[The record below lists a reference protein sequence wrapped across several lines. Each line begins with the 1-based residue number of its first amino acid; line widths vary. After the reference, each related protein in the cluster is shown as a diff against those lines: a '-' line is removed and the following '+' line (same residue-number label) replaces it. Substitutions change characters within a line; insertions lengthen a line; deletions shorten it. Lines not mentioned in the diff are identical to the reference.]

1 MQYRHKRPLWEVLF
15 GSKGLTNTGSPDR
28 RRWPAGRGF
37 LVLMKGHE
45 VTDKIKAIAAEL
57 DRLGLQAWPA
67 RADSK
72 APARDGWR
80 NHEGWT
86 PPDDLQFNG
95 TYGILMG
102 ERSGNMEMLELEGRA
117 VNDGTAEDFFERLN
131 DAGLGDLWAEIET
144 GMQVFS
150 PSGGAHYYY
159 RVDGEPAGNT
169 KLAFDENPD
178 RPETLIETRG
188 EGGFVVGP
196 GSVTADGREWKL
208 ASGCHPRQIPTITEE
223 QRDAIFEVAKS
234 LDRRVRRSPESPVD
248 SRLTAG
254 NSGDDLRDWVTQEIG
269 VAELLEGMGWTLEG
283 GNGAGGALWTRPGK
297 EPGEGTGGEL
307 KADGC
312 FYVYSTTAQAAW
324 RGELFEGDFPWATPI
339 GVLAAARFD
348 GQIDKAMSWVRSQ
361 IAATTATPERGDPDS
376 VISGFVNSWT
386 PTKPDFID
394 SMFAGTYEPVTPKI
408 GTLHGTDAG
417 WLYAESINTVYGP
430 PGMGKSWV
438 ALATVLDEARR
449 GNDCLIIDY
458 ENMPAVT
465 WRRLIMDLGA
475 SRADIERI
483 DIVHP
488 DGGIGAA
495 VDAGL
500 LSKPYTLVVID
511 SVGHAMAAEGGLN
524 SYDDGDVAEWG
535 FRALQGVQ
543 RACGTAAVLT
553 IDHVPKDGGSAGPIG
568 SQRKRADISG
578 VAWRLVSEGSRPFKR
593 GTAGGYK
600 MKCEKD
606 REGTFG
612 QGEKVDV
619 FVNGAT
625 SPMTVQVHKE
635 NNIDDGI
642 GPASDAPKRELV
654 DRIMAYVEAPQVDG
668 QAVVWVPR
676 EEVGA
681 KSGGNRSQT
690 LKAIDWLVE
699 EGSLVVKLDDSGPGR
714 PKKVVA
720 STRDLPGDGDLDF
733 FG

>member
-1 MQYRHKRPLWEVLF
+1 MQP
-15 GSKGLTNTGSPDR
+15 
-28 RRWPAGRGF
+28 
-37 LVLMKGHE
+37 
-45 VTDKIKAIAAEL
+45 
-57 DRLGLQAWPA
+57 WPA

-80 NHEGWT
+80 NKEGWE
-86 PPDDLQFNG
+86 PPADLAYNG
-95 TYGILMG
+95 TYGLLMG
-102 ERSGNMEMLELEGRA
+102 ERSGNMEMLEIEGRA
-117 VNDGTAEDFFERLN
+117 VNDGTAEDFFNRLSA
-131 DAGLGDLWAEIET
+131 AGLGDVWAEIERF
-144 GMQVFS
+144 QVFS

-159 RVDGEPAGNT
+159 RVSDGRAAPNT
-169 KLAFDENPD
+169 KLAFDENPE

-196 GSVTADGREWKL
+196 GSVTSDGREWRL
-208 ASGCHPRQIPTITEE
+208 ANGAHPENVAVITAE

-234 LDRRVRRSPESPVD
+234 LDRRIRRSPETPVD
-248 SRLTAG
+248 SILRAG
-254 NSGDDLRDWVTQEIG
+254 NSGDDLRDWIVEKIG
-269 VAELLEGMGWTLEG
+269 VAELLEGMGWEIEG
-283 GNGAGGALWTRPGK
+283 GNGHGGLLLTRPGK
-297 EPGEGTGGEL
+297 DEGTSGEL
-307 KADGC
+307 KDDGM
-312 FYVYSTTAQAAW
+312 FLVYSTTAQAAW
-324 RGELFEGDFPWATPI
+324 KGELREGPTHAWASPM
-339 GVLAAARFD
+339 GVLAEARFD
-348 GQIDKAMSWVRSQ
+348 GQLDKAMSWVRKQ
-361 IAATTATPERGDPDS
+361 INNNNAAATPAQPERGGDP
-376 VISGFVNSWT
+376 VVSGFVNSWT
-386 PTKPDFID
+386 PTKPDFIE

-438 ALATVLDEARR
+438 ALATVLDEARH

-475 SRADIERI
+475 SRADIEHI

-500 LSKPYTLVVID
+500 LNKPYTLIVID

-619 FVNGAT
+619 FVNGAV
-625 SPMTVQVHKE
+625 SPMTIQVHKE

-642 GPASDAPKRELV
+642 GPAGDAPRRETI
-654 DRIMAYVEAPQVDG
+654 DRIMAYVEAPRVDG

-676 EEVGA
+676 EEIGT

-690 LKAIDWLVE
+690 LNAVDWLIE

-720 STRDLPGDGDLDF
+720 STRDLPGDGHLDF